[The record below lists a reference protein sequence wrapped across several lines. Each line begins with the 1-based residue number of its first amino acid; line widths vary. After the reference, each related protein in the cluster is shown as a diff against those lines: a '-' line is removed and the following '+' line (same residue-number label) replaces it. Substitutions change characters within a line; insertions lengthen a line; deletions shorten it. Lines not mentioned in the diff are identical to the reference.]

1 MKDGGDNIIEVG
13 AFKVVR
19 CPDPPRELSAA
30 KVLSEAAK
38 ADLVDMVVVG
48 WTRDGELYAAST
60 SKRPAEC
67 LALFENFKAAHVV
80 KVR

>member
-1 MKDGGDNIIEVG
+1 MSDKGDNVIKVD
-13 AFKVVR
+13 AFRVPQ
-19 CPDPPRELSAA
+19 CPESPRELTATD
-30 KVLSEAAK
+30 VLIKALE

-60 SKRPAEC
+60 SKRPCEC
-67 LALFENFKAAHVV
+67 LELFENFKAVHVV